1 MWRQQVPVQHSY
13 VCIRLHWVTLRRH
26 LYYHCENLRFH
37 THCSPPTTLHWLII
51 QKCTIWAFSIVET
64 SDSLYF
70 VSSQAAVYVLFHA
83 TAIYPGFQTTVHI
96 GNIRQTAVIEGIMA
110 TGGIHTNEKA
120 SVLFRFLRHPEYVKV
135 GMRLLFREGRTKGI
149 GKITQVFPLQQD

>member
-1 MWRQQVPVQHSY
+1 M
-13 VCIRLHWVTLRRH
+13 
-26 LYYHCENLRFH
+26 
-37 THCSPPTTLHWLII
+37 
-51 QKCTIWAFSIVET
+51 
-64 SDSLYF
+64 
-70 VSSQAAVYVLFHA
+70 YVLFHA

-110 TGGIHTNEKA
+110 TGGIHTNDRA
-120 SVLFRFLRHPEYVKV
+120 SVLFRFLRHPEFVKV